1 MPPSWRIA
9 SNKKGKGKR
18 EKAKGKRQKGKRQKA
33 KGLFGSRIPEN
44 GSRQDLEGIYSDI
57 YEHPQAQ

>member
-18 EKAKGKRQKGKRQKA
+18 EKGKGKGEKAKGKKAKGKRAARIPDPGKRIPA
-33 KGLFGSRIPEN
+33 GFG
-44 GSRQDLEGIYSDI
+44 GDI
-57 YEHPQAQ
+57 LRHL